1 MGLSVSPVFLS
12 GAFCGIT
19 ALIFCLSLLIGQA
32 YRERMLWWHAAT
44 LGVGLLAHLAASQGL
59 EALPALFGAVQM
71 ALALHTLRV
80 TLGHD
85 GAVRGASR
93 AAAWLV
99 ALIALFVPLQ
109 GVWPGSFLTTLPL
122 WAATVSWYLVR
133 AWPTGTPWIQ
143 WLAVGQL
150 AWALQGVAWIVTHWA
165 ALDAGSPLGSAVPVA
180 GLAALALAASAI
192 YLAMVWRS
200 RLLSENELRVQ
211 ARDKVDPLTGFV
223 MPRVF
228 FRQVNDA
235 QVRSLNLKYASVML
249 LVRLQNLEQIVQ
261 ERDAENSESIV
272 LAAAQAIASSL
283 RSHDIGARISGNRFG
298 VLAEGVSASHGA
310 SELATRI
317 LAHGLRGDDY
327 GLPGSEMKFQ
337 IAAIEI
343 SNLGLD
349 VSLILK
355 GLEDALTQMAAQPG
369 GPAIRILP
377 GFDPALTTQ
386 GTLLT

>member
-1 MGLSVSPVFLS
+1 MGVSVSPVFLS
-12 GAFCGIT
+12 GAFAGIT

-44 LGVGLLAHLAASQGL
+44 LGVGLIGQLASSLAL
-59 EALPALFGAVQM
+59 EALPTLLGALQV
-71 ALALHTLRV
+71 ALALQTLRI

-93 AAAWLV
+93 AAGWLV
-99 ALIALFVPLQ
+99 ALLVLLVPLQ
-109 GVWPGSFLTTLPL
+109 GLWPGSFLAVLPL
-122 WAATVSWYLVR
+122 WAASASWYLVR
-133 AWPTGTPWIQ
+133 AWSTGTPWIQ

-150 AWALQGVAWIVTHWA
+150 AWGLQALAWVLPH
-165 ALDAGSPLGSAVPVA
+165 LAGEGISGATPSVLVGS
-180 GLAALALAASAI
+180 LAALALAASAV

-249 LVRLQNLEQIVQ
+249 LVRLQNLEQIV
-261 ERDAENSESIV
+261 RDRESENSEPVV
-272 LAAAQAIASSL
+272 LAAAQAIASAL
-283 RSHDIGARISGNRFG
+283 RPHDIGARVSGNRFG
-298 VLAEGVSASHGA
+298 VLAEGVSASQGA

-327 GLPGSEMKFQ
+327 GLPGSQMKFQ
-337 IAAIEI
+337 IAAVEI

-355 GLEDALTQMAAQPG
+355 GLEDALAQMAAQPG
-369 GPAIRILP
+369 GPAIRVLA
-377 GFDPALTTQ
+377 GLDPALSID
-386 GTLLT
+386 GTLAT